1 MKNTK
6 KLLLGFFAIALVAAM
21 MFVLASCGHEH
32 TYTAAVT
39 DPTCTERGYTTY
51 TCSCGDSY
59 VDDYVDASHDLVQH
73 SAKEP
78 NCIEPGNEAY
88 ESCKNCDYTTYVE
101 IPSVGAH
108 YYDMSIVKIP
118 TKVSPG
124 SAVYTCTGCGDSY
137 SEEIELSD
145 IELPN
150 LVGAIASLI
159 GDCSY
164 SIDLGDGF
172 NIICVEMVSALDPE
186 DLSESVEG
194 TKKFIAIKLPKASL
208 DVKGTDLLA
217 ELKVEVGI
225 ATVEFS
231 DGEDPDEITLV
242 DFDSESTY
250 EFKVD
255 GDKISYAVIEDG
267 DSFEYEGSIYELI
280 LDIVSIYV
288 DVDVEYEDILEVYA
302 VIKQF
307 ECFAPVIEN
316 IAELIGAAET
326 LEAEA
331 ESGILFDLLLML
343 GEQLVEVS
351 TEGEDT
357 VYTLKLENLSG
368 LVEYLKT
375 ATVAEMLDGAFG
387 EGFSEN
393 LSAFAKELPAMKV
406 KEIADSAI
414 ALAETYELNVD
425 EFYALVDGIVYLS
438 AGVEFDIASQIESRY
453 DHTLA
458 MIVAEL
464 MGAEGDALEEA
475 GESFAAS
482 VSAMVDL
489 ILASTVDDLY
499 GMMPKAEEEAPDMEE
514 PEKLTDI
521 LSGIVA
527 MLGEEVEFVCVV
539 DPEGMVKNIEFYA
552 FGMVSGSY
560 ESDGENV
567 HANIMTGVV
576 DVDYSYDVEDGCA
589 LNAYLYGELVL
600 GISLDETDGGYAFDG
615 VLNVSENSFNVYG
628 DISADGEIEV
638 WFAVY
643 EGDELKASA
652 SVGITPELLS
662 FDLYAH
668 KGDMSYRM
676 MNLYVA
682 LAEDRIASVDFDIYS
697 FDGDDHRCMFSADY
711 TDNGEGNYSLEMMDH
726 DAELVF
732 VLNFDGEA
740 FRVSVTEE
748 GDVLFDLEAFI
759 SEGILT
765 SAKLVCFDRYTEL
778 DKATMTETV
787 VCEKSFELS
796 YVDNGD
802 GTYALDVTV
811 YDGEEKKMT
820 ALLDLVN
827 GTLEITLLSDE
838 LTVLNSLLTFNEEKL
853 ALDLTYNDY
862 DEDADV
868 NQLDVDLEINA
879 DSATLTVVADEEITL
894 LDAAAVLENGV
905 ITSASATVKSIYSMY
920 DEESGNVI
928 PMVSEA
934 MRLTYAST
942 EDGGTLTVVIA
953 NMYEAVF
960 DASASENGVKL
971 DVTVSEFSPVL
982 TDGEDDSLEILKNVI
997 FDGELGITVSSDE
1010 ESGAV
1015 TVSVDVDKI
1024 YSAYHDVISEPGF
1037 APGAPE
1043 EIISLFIENIIMFD
1057 GEITFNYAK

>member
-32 TYTAAVT
+32 EYTAAVT

-78 NCIEPGNEAY
+78 NCTEPGNEAY

-108 YYDMSIVKIP
+108 YYDMSVVKIP

-137 SEEIELSD
+137 SAEIALSD

-172 NIICVEMVSALDPE
+172 NIICVEMISALDPE

-331 ESGILFDLLLML
+331 ESGILLDILLIL

-453 DHTLA
+453 DYTLA

-464 MGAEGDALEEA
+464 MGASGDALEEA

-499 GMMPKAEEEAPDMEE
+499 GMMPKAEEEAPDVEE

-652 SVGITPELLS
+652 SVGITSDQLF

-676 MNLYVA
+676 MNLYVT
-682 LAEDRIASVDFDIYS
+682 LSGDIIESIEFDLYG
-697 FDGDDHRCMFSADY
+697 FDGDEHKHMISALYLGDK
-711 TDNGEGNYSLEMMDH
+711 EGRYFFEIIDR

-732 VLNFDGEA
+732 ALNFDGEA
-740 FRVSVTEE
+740 FRASVTEE
-748 GDVLFDLEAFI
+748 GDVLFDLEAVI
-759 SEGILT
+759 SEGVLT

-827 GTLEITLLSDE
+827 GTLEITFLSDE

-868 NQLDVDLEINA
+868 NQLDVDLEITA
-879 DSATLTVVADEEITL
+879 DSATLTVVADEEITV

-953 NMYEAVF
+953 NMYEAVL
-960 DASASENGVKL
+960 DVSASENGVKL
-971 DVTVSEFSPVL
+971 DVTVNEFSPVL
-982 TDGEDDSLEILKNVI
+982 TDGEDDSEEISKRVI
-997 FDGELGITVSSDE
+997 FDGELGINVSSDE

-1024 YSAYHDVISEPGF
+1024 YSAYRDVISEPSL
-1037 APGAPE
+1037 APDAPE